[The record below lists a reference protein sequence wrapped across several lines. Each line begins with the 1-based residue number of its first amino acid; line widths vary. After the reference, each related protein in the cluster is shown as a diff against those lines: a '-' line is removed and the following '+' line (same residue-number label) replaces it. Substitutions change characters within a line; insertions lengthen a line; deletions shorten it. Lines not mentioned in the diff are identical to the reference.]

1 MPNYLVEFKIKMVE
15 RSDRPEI
22 SVAKLAREHGIND
35 NRLFKWPNELCHY
48 RLTRFGNTTAM
59 RPEHLPL
66 S

>member
-1 MPNYLVEFKIKMVE
+1 MKMVE

-35 NRLFKWPNELCHY
+35 NRLFKWPNVLCHY

>member
-1 MPNYLVEFKIKMVE
+1 MVE

-48 RLTRFGNTTAM
+48 RTTPDEAIQASNAV
-59 RPEHLPL
+59 LAIV